1 MDIRLSDNKEKVIV
15 SGLPDMGG
23 KDIVIPSAMW
33 PLNGKTSIILNHDN
47 TVPCEDEGIRSIFD
61 ELQFTVGAC
70 YHNAFILCEA
80 LRNAGYKADTYAGW
94 IFVGDTIPA
103 HHCVVILNE
112 NTVLDPTV
120 IDYRK
125 MTLDKLDKRE
135 AVVDFL
141 KSMKDKPKSSYTTF
155 GQVLPGM
162 MYFVSKCEARAAHR
176 TRAKLEKAYPNH
188 SAFGRFMKGKNQT
201 PTQKMIADAGLS
213 TF

>member
-61 ELQFTVGAC
+61 EMQFTVGAC

-80 LRNAGYKADTYAGW
+80 LQNAGYKADTYAGW

-125 MTLDKLDKRE
+125 MAPDKLDKRE

-162 MYFVSKCEARAAHR
+162 MYFVSKGEARAAHR

-188 SAFGRFMKGKNQT
+188 PAFGRFMKGKNQT

>member
-1 MDIRLSDNKEKVIV
+1 MDIRLSDSKEKVIV

-23 KDIVIPSAMW
+23 KDIIIPSAMW

-61 ELQFTVGAC
+61 ELQFSVGAC
-70 YHNAFILCEA
+70 YHNAFTLCEA

-125 MTLDKLDKRE
+125 MALDKLDKRE

-188 SAFGRFMKGKNQT
+188 PAFGRFMKGKNQT

>member
-1 MDIRLSDNKEKVIV
+1 MDIRLSDSKEKVIV
-15 SGLPDMGG
+15 SGLSDMGG
-23 KDIVIPSAMW
+23 KDIIIPSAMW

-61 ELQFTVGAC
+61 ELQFSVGAC
-70 YHNAFILCEA
+70 YHNAFTLCEA

-125 MTLDKLDKRE
+125 MALDKLDKRE

-188 SAFGRFMKGKNQT
+188 PAFGRLMKGKNQT

>member
-61 ELQFTVGAC
+61 EMQFTVGAC

-80 LRNAGYKADTYAGW
+80 LQNAGYKADTYAGW

-125 MTLDKLDKRE
+125 MAPDKLDKRE

-188 SAFGRFMKGKNQT
+188 PAFGRFMKGKNQT

>member
-1 MDIRLSDNKEKVIV
+1 MDIRLSDNKEKIIV

-33 PLNGKTSIILNHDN
+33 PLNGKTSIILNNDN

-61 ELQFTVGAC
+61 ELQFSVGAC
-70 YHNAFILCEA
+70 YNNAFTLCEA

-125 MTLDKLDKRE
+125 IALDKLDKRE

-188 SAFGRFMKGKNQT
+188 PAFGRLMKGKNQT

>member
-61 ELQFTVGAC
+61 EMQFTVGAC

-125 MTLDKLDKRE
+125 MALDKLDKRE

-162 MYFVSKCEARAAHR
+162 MYFVSKCEARAAYR

-188 SAFGRFMKGKNQT
+188 PAFGRLMKGKNQT

>member
-1 MDIRLSDNKEKVIV
+1 MDIRLSDSKEKVIV

-23 KDIVIPSAMW
+23 KDIIIPSAMW

-125 MTLDKLDKRE
+125 MALDKLDKRE

-188 SAFGRFMKGKNQT
+188 PAFGRLIKGKNQT

>member
-33 PLNGKTSIILNHDN
+33 PLNGQTSIILNHDN

-188 SAFGRFMKGKNQT
+188 PAFGRFMKGKNQT

>member
-33 PLNGKTSIILNHDN
+33 PLNGKTSIILNHNN
-47 TVPCEDEGIRSIFD
+47 TIPCEDEGIRSIFD

-94 IFVGDTIPA
+94 IFVGDMIPA

-125 MTLDKLDKRE
+125 MALDKLGKRE

-188 SAFGRFMKGKNQT
+188 PAFGRLIKGKNQT